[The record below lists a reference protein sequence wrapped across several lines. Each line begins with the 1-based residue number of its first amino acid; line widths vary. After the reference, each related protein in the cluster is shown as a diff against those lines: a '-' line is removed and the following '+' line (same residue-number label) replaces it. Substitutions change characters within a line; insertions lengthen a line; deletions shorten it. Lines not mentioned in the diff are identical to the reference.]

1 MSWQP
6 RARARRERSPARAGD
21 LTVVSLTGRR
31 PHPPG
36 KNERKNN
43 PRFSRAHARHSHRQ
57 SPWVPPG
64 YVAGRGADSSLFFP
78 PLPPVERLRL
88 PDRLGVTIV
97 HGESKNNPGGGGGGY
112 GITRTYDFWHV
123 EVAGYVGLPRSVS
136 TGTFSL

>member
-21 LTVVSLTGRR
+21 LTVVSLTGRC

-97 HGESKNNPGGGGGGY
+97 HGESKNNPGGGGGG
-112 GITRTYDFWHV
+112 GDMASRVLTTFGMLRW
-123 EVAGYVGLPRSVS
+123 P
-136 TGTFSL
+136 GT